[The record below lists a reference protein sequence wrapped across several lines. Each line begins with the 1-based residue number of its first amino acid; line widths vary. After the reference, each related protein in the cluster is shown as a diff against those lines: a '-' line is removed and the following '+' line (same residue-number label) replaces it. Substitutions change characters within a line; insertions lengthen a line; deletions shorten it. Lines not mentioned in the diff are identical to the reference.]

1 MCDVNPYSDPF
12 YIMTQ
17 RQYAANKLAYFGVK
31 SSSASTVLIPILNIE
46 VPTSIVLLVVALAAL
61 SLLQPAQ

>member
-1 MCDVNPYSDPF
+1 
-12 YIMTQ
+12 
-17 RQYAANKLAYFGVK
+17 
-31 SSSASTVLIPILNIE
+31 VLIPILNIE

>member
-1 MCDVNPYSDPF
+1 
-12 YIMTQ
+12 MTQ
-17 RQYAANKLAYFGVK
+17 RQYAANKLTYFGVK
-31 SSSASTVLIPILNIE
+31 SQSASTVMIPILNIE